1 MNYKWK
7 AMITVA
13 MGTMMAT
20 MDASITTIAFPELVF
35 VFESDLATVMW
46 VAVAYILVSSS
57 LMLIMGK
64 ISDLT
69 GRKRVYACGTAI
81 FTLGMGA
88 CAFTQTIDQLIIARI
103 VQALGAAMSISCGTA
118 IVAEA
123 FPPSETGKGM
133 GFLGMSVSA
142 GFILGPIVGGF
153 LLEWLDWRALFY
165 ARVPVCI
172 FTLILAIVLL
182 KRDSGNP
189 GKFKLDLL
197 GAFISSC
204 GLFSLIFGLSRLNK
218 FGTTGATVLLYVGGG
233 VLMLVLF
240 VFQERR
246 VVDPL
251 VDISLF
257 RNRIFTLSLGGLFL
271 FFLAVPPYILVM
283 PFYLLEGIQL
293 SPLETG
299 LLMAVVSVV
308 TLIVNPISGSLSDR
322 FGPVWLSTLGAG
334 ATATAFLLMLDFDLQ
349 TKISTIVIDLVLLG
363 VGVGSFQAPNNST
376 IMGSVERER
385 LGSASALIATQR
397 QMGISMG
404 MAFSGA
410 IFSAQRSGYFES
422 FLLENM
428 NEKDAFRLSIP
439 PAYHDVLLISVVLT
453 FCVMMLA
460 ILSAYGKRKKIST
473 TIP

>member
-20 MDASITTIAFPELVF
+20 MDASITVIAFPKLVL

-46 VAVAYILVSSS
+46 VAIAYILVSSS
-57 LMLIMGK
+57 FMLIMGK

-69 GRKRVYACGTAI
+69 GRKRIYAAGMAI

-88 CAFTQTIDQLIIARI
+88 CAFAQTIDHLIIARI

-118 IVAEA
+118 IVVEA

-133 GFLGMSVSA
+133 GFLGMSVST

-165 ARVPVCI
+165 TRVPVGI
-172 FTLILAIVLL
+172 ITFILSIILL
-182 KRDSGNP
+182 KKDSGNP
-189 GKFKLDLL
+189 GKFRLDLA

-204 GLFSLIFGLSRLNK
+204 GLFSLIFGLSQLNK
-218 FGTTGATVLLYVGGG
+218 SGPTGANLLLYVGGG
-233 VLMLVLF
+233 ILMLVLF

-246 VVDPL
+246 AVDPL
-251 VDISLF
+251 VDLSLF
-257 RNRIFTLSLGGLFL
+257 QNRIFTLSMAGLFL
-271 FFLAVPPYILVM
+271 FFLAVPSYILLM

-334 ATATAFLLMLDFDLQ
+334 ATATAFLLMLNFDLQ
-349 TKISTIVIDLVLLG
+349 TKTTTIIIDLVLLG
-363 VGVGSFQAPNNST
+363 IGVGCFQPPNNSI
-376 IMGSVERER
+376 IMGSVGRKH
-385 LGSASALIATQR
+385 LGSASALIATER
-397 QMGISMG
+397 QLGISMG
-404 MAFSGA
+404 MAFAGSL
-410 IFSAQRSGYFES
+410 FSSKRSGYLES
-422 FLLENM
+422 FLLENI
-428 NEKDAFRLSIP
+428 NEQDALRLSIP
-439 PAYHDVLLISVVLT
+439 PAYHDVLMISVVLT
-453 FCVMMLA
+453 FSVMALA
-460 ILSAYGKRKKIST
+460 ILSAWGKRQKFAAT
-473 TIP
+473 

>member
-1 MNYKWK
+1 MDYKWK

-20 MDASITTIAFPELVF
+20 MDASITMIAFPELTRVF
-35 VFESDLATVMW
+35 KSSLSTVMW

-57 LMLIMGK
+57 LMLVAGK

-69 GRKRVYACGTAI
+69 GRKRVYAGGMAI

-88 CAFTQTIDQLIIARI
+88 CAFTRSIDQLIIARI

-123 FPPSETGKGM
+123 FPPSEIGKGM

-165 ARVPVCI
+165 VRAPVGI
-172 FTLILAIVLL
+172 ITFILAIALL
-182 KRDSGNP
+182 KKDSGSP
-189 GKFKLDLL
+189 GRIKLDLL
-197 GAFISSC
+197 GALFSSC
-204 GLFSLIFGLSRLNK
+204 GLFSLIFGLSRMNK
-218 FGTTGATVLLYVGGG
+218 PGTTATTLFLYMGAG
-233 VLMLVLF
+233 VVMLVLF

-246 VVDPL
+246 AVDPL
-251 VDISLF
+251 VDLSLF
-257 RNRIFTLSLGGLFL
+257 RSRVFTLSMMGLFL
-271 FFLAVPPYILVM
+271 FFLAVPPYLLVM
-283 PFYLLEGIQL
+283 PFYLLEGIRL

-299 LLMAVVSVV
+299 LLMAVVSVI

-322 FGPVWLSTLGAG
+322 FGPVWLSTLGAA

-349 TKISTIVIDLVLLG
+349 TRISTIILDLVLLG
-363 VGVGSFQAPNNST
+363 IGVGSFQPPNNSS
-376 IMGSVERER
+376 IMGAVDRER

-397 QMGISMG
+397 QVGICMG
-404 MAFSGA
+404 MAIAGG
-410 IFSAQRSGYFES
+410 IFSVQRSGYLEA
-422 FLLENM
+422 LRLENIAEQ
-428 NEKDAFRLSIP
+428 NALRLSIP
-439 PAYHDVLLISVVLT
+439 PAYHDVLMISVVLT
-453 FCVMMLA
+453 FCAMVLA
-460 ILSAYGKRKKIST
+460 ILSARGRRQKL
-473 TIP
+473 